1 MKYLI
6 LATLLLTLSSCYEIF
21 MGKDDT
27 LTMTRTDYTGNQLKI
42 DGYYYLKDSASYK
55 DSMYRW
61 VHGGIFLYRNGII
74 RQVGSSGKNPIDYDV
89 YISSIPE
96 TFKKSGKLSVG
107 VFLIQDKNIKIERWE
122 NTQPIKAYTYTGT
135 IINDTTF
142 HITERYR
149 LLKGKKTELA
159 VENLIY
165 YYHRFSPKLDSTNLY
180 VK

>member
-27 LTMTRTDYTGNQLKI
+27 LTMSKTSYTGNQLKI
-42 DGYYYLKDSASYK
+42 DGYYYLKDSASYQRF
-55 DSMYRW
+55 SLAM
-61 VHGGIFLYRNGII
+61 FFYRNGIT
-74 RQVGSSGKNPIDYDV
+74 RDVGGASESLEKYDA
-89 YISSIPE
+89 YISSINE
-96 TFKKSGKLSVG
+96 SFKEVGKWTVG

-122 NTQPIKAYTYTGT
+122 LTQPYKAYTYTGT

>member
-27 LTMTRTDYTGNQLKI
+27 LTMSRTSYTGNQLKI

-55 DSMYRW
+55 RVSLATFFYNNGVLEDI
-61 VHGGIFLYRNGII
+61 GGASESLE
-74 RQVGSSGKNPIDYDV
+74 KYDA
-89 YISSIPE
+89 YISSIVGK
-96 TFKKSGKLSVG
+96 FKGEKKGNVG
-107 VFLIQDKNIKIERWE
+107 VFIIQDKNINFEKLEL
-122 NTQPIKAYTYTGT
+122 TQPIKAYTYTGT

-142 HITERYR
+142 HITESYR
-149 LLKGKKTELA
+149 LLRGKKTELTS
-159 VENLIY
+159 ENLTY
-165 YYHRFSPKLDSTNLY
+165 YYHKFSPKPDSTNLY